1 MERATTARATTIGP
15 VQLIAVA
22 FGPEAR
28 FEGRVLQELERLE
41 QVGTIRLLDLL
52 FVARDTDD
60 GALVA
65 LGYQGENLGGIVGA
79 LLGFA
84 FDVGS
89 VELSDEAGTAATEAF
104 GLGQAEVLALAATL
118 APGQAAAFMLFEH
131 VWARELK
138 AAIREAG
145 GVPIGEGFLTPELIA
160 TVAPELTAMA
170 AELDALLREAGRE
183 GGMRCP

>member
-1 MERATTARATTIGP
+1 MGAAVTAGRIGP
-15 VQLIAVA
+15 VQLVAIA
-22 FGPEAR
+22 FGPDAR

-41 QVGTIRLLDLL
+41 GAGTIRLLDLL
-52 FVARDTDD
+52 FLARDEGDE
-60 GALVA
+60 ALVA
-65 LGYQGENLGGIVGA
+65 LDYQGESLGGIVGA
-79 LLGFA
+79 LLGFD
-84 FDVGS
+84 FEVGG
-89 VELSDEAGTAATEAF
+89 VEPADAAAALETEAF
-104 GLGQAEVLALAATL
+104 GLGQAEVLALAGAL

-170 AELDALLREAGRE
+170 AELDALEREPRDE
-183 GGMRCP
+183 EEE

>member
-1 MERATTARATTIGP
+1 MEGAATARTTTIGP

-22 FGPEAR
+22 FGLEAR

-41 QVGTIRLLDLL
+41 QAGTIRLLDLL
-52 FVARDTDD
+52 FVARDAGD

-65 LGYQGENLGGIVGA
+65 LGHQGESLGGIVGA
-79 LLGFA
+79 LLGFD
-84 FDVGS
+84 FDG
-89 VELSDEAGTAATEAF
+89 VEPGDEAGTAATEAF

-170 AELDALLREAGRE
+170 AELDALLRDAGNEKE
-183 GGMRCP
+183 G